1 MYGIIVLFRVDYLY
15 FHDNGSKST
24 IDAFG
29 CFDDSIFNSAGFTN
43 PETSKLKLKHG
54 ASSSE
59 TYQIFGSG
67 YSNDNRAHG
76 RQNVHFVPYDSDR
89 PNDPNR
95 SKNTFSKDV
104 SPTSYSSN
112 FYIRLKK
119 RGFGPYSDISMAG
132 MSKSGDFVNFNGGK
146 ATFDGTLSSVLGSNN
161 FRFVLSVGPDNN
173 RKIVKFSTDNPF
185 NSDPA
190 IPKNLS
196 ATADDSAKSV
206 TLTWDNSCTHSSVP
220 ITSYQYQ
227 MEKDGQQ
234 GEWQDMTGSIGA
246 DTSYTVTGLNQGSNF
261 KFKIRA
267 MNRPGNNPRSSGD
280 SSVATAA
287 LDNPPDLRGATVAT
301 QTYVK
306 DIAITPLQ
314 LPEAFG
320 DGPMTYSMV
329 TLPPGLAINSTT
341 RQITGTP
348 TDESRA
354 VSYTYRVVDG
364 DTNTANSDAATLT
377 INIAVVADTA
387 PAFGSGATITAKDY
401 LQNDEIRQFT
411 LPVASGGNGNLE
423 YSISPNLPAGLEF
436 VEASRLIRGTP
447 TGHQA
452 ATTYTYKVEDSDGNR
467 TDSDAATLTFDITVQ
482 QDRSPNFGSAKILN
496 QVFVKDH
503 MIDPPLALPVATGGN
518 GTLTYS
524 ISPTLPERLNFTS
537 PSASERQIAGTP
549 TRIHPQT
556 TYTYKVADDD
566 GDEAT
571 LTFDITVE
579 EDTQPGFGS
588 QTIDPQTYWNRA
600 TINTLLPAATGGNG
614 VLTYSISGA
623 DLPAG
628 LSFSSATRRI
638 TGTIEESVTQ
648 PETTYTYKVEDV
660 DGDTAMLDLKITV
673 TDPPEA
679 VSNAIKDSMD
689 KNMSEVARVIGGET
703 MTGIRTRVQNY
714 RAPTVGG
721 NSSLSVRDVGTL
733 SSDIWQEPVRMD
745 ADEFV
750 RSDQFLS
757 LVNAYTEGGLGR
769 DAFSVWGHTSHNRFD
784 GDDASLSYDG
794 EVTGYSFGLDA
805 PLEEGV
811 IGGVTLSRFSSKA
824 DYRTSD
830 GVTGTQKFKA
840 TTVNPYFGLRSSDY
854 VFWSFIGI
862 GSGDFDLNQ
871 SNYANS
877 SDMSLNTVGVGVSSE
892 VWRDDKTT
900 LNLTG
905 DFALTEMSV
914 DAVDLISATD
924 VSVHRTRL
932 VFEASQRHQ
941 SSDGGVF
948 EPSAEVGVVHDSG
961 DGITGT
967 RLEVGAGLD
976 YLTPSKRMTLSVSSY
991 GLLKR
996 NNSGEWGIQGSIHM
1010 SPQAGDRG
1018 LSFSVRPSYGA
1029 PVRGVD
1035 GIWDNGRS
1043 GEVVG
1048 DDDYQPRMEADLS
1061 YGVSLADGQALLMPF
1076 SEMSMADGDQAYRV
1090 GTRLRYGSNLELNLA
1105 RERAGS
1111 ADDAEYSIRL
1121 QGGIRF

>member
-1 MYGIIVLFRVDYLY
+1 MWGGGSAIATDELY
-15 FHDNGSKST
+15 FYYHDDGTNST

-29 CFDDSIFNSAGFTN
+29 CFDTSVLQSGGFTN
-43 PETSKLKLKHG
+43 PDASSLKLRHG
-54 ASSSE
+54 PSSSE
-59 TYQIFGSG
+59 TYQISG
-67 YSNDNRAHG
+67 TEANNRGNG
-76 RQNVHFVPYDSDR
+76 RQNVHYVPGDSR
-89 PNDPNR
+89 NIFA
-95 SKNTFSKDV
+95 KEA
-104 SPTSYSSN
+104 SPSSYTSN
-112 FYIRLKK
+112 FYLRFKK
-119 RGFGPYSDISMAG
+119 RGFGPYSDVSMAG
-132 MSKSGDFVNFNGGK
+132 RSKTGNIINFNGGK
-146 ATFDGTLSSVLGSNN
+146 ATFNGTLSSVLGSNN
-161 FRFVLSVGPDNN
+161 FRFRLNVGPDSNLK
-173 RKIVKFSTDNPF
+173 RVIFSTDSPF
-185 NSDPA
+185 NSNPA
-190 IPKNLS
+190 QPRNLS
-196 ATADDSAKSV
+196 ATANDSTKEV
-206 TLTWDNSCTHSSVP
+206 TLTWDNSCTHSSIP
-220 ITSYQYQ
+220 ITKYQYQ
-227 MEKDGQQ
+227 MDKDGQGY
-234 GEWQDMTGSIGA
+234 GEWQDMTGKNGS
-246 DTSYTVTGLNQGSNF
+246 DTSYTVTGLNTGSNF
-261 KFKIRA
+261 KFRIRA
-267 MNRPGNNPRSSGD
+267 VNRPGNNPRNGTASA
-280 SSVATAA
+280 VVTAA

-320 DGPMTYSMV
+320 DTPMTYSMDS
-329 TLPPGLAINSTT
+329 LPPGLAFNSTT

-348 TDESRA
+348 TDESRT

-401 LQNDEIRQFT
+401 LQNDQIRQFT

-423 YSISPNLPAGLEF
+423 YSISPSLPAGLEF

-482 QDRSPNFGSAKILN
+482 QDDSPNFGSATIPP
-496 QVFVKDH
+496 QVYVQGFT
-503 MIDPPLALPVATGGN
+503 ITPLELPVATGGN
-518 GTLTYS
+518 GTLTYTMS
-524 ISPTLPERLNFTS
+524 RLPGGLSFNDRATPNE
-537 PSASERQIAGTP
+537 IIGTP
-549 TRIHPQT
+549 TSTQAAT
-556 TYTYKVADDD
+556 TYTYTATDAD
-566 GDEAT
+566 GDTGT
-571 LTFDITVE
+571 LTFTIAVE
-579 EDTQPGFGS
+579 TDSAPSFGTQQIAPL
-588 QTIDPQTYWNRA
+588 TYWSGMSVDE
-600 TINTLLPAATGGNG
+600 LLPAATDGNG
-614 VLTYSISGA
+614 VLTYSIVGT
-623 DLPAG
+623 LPAG
-628 LSFSSATRRI
+628 LKFTSSTRRI
-638 TGTIEESVTQ
+638 TGTVDKSVTQ
-648 PETTYTYKVEDV
+648 PATPYTYAVV
-660 DGDTAMLDLKITV
+660 DSDANTGVSDAASLMFTITV
-673 TDPPEA
+673 TEPPA
-679 VSNAIKDSMD
+679 SATNAIKDSMD

-932 VFEASQRHQ
+932 VVEASQRHQ

-1043 GEVVG
+1043 GDVVG

-1111 ADDAEYSIRL
+1111 AGDAEYSIRL